1 MSTRMCFQAYGS
13 LAELYLSQKKL
24 DQARAEFER
33 LAVRQPKAVGP
44 PTMIA
49 IIYGAQGNWKE
60 ARRQYEKVLQID
72 DHAVVA
78 ANNLAYIYA
87 RDGTNLDVALQLA
100 QTAKSA
106 LPDVPE
112 VNDTLGYVYV
122 RKGLGSL
129 AVPPLEAG
137 VRKDPKNPLLL
148 LHLGQAYAL
157 TGEKAKAK
165 KALEARW
172 QSAGRSKAPKRRGRH
187 LGRYSGLS
195 LARRCSDD
203 KSHRKRCLRD

>member
-1 MSTRMCFQAYGS
+1 MH
-13 LAELYLSQKKL
+13 
-24 DQARAEFER
+24 
-33 LAVRQPKAVGP
+33 QPKAVGP

-49 IIYGAQGNWKE
+49 IIYGAQGNWNE
-60 ARRQYEKVLQID
+60 ARRHYEKVLQID

-78 ANNLAYIYA
+78 SNNLAYIYA
-87 RDGTNLDVALQLA
+87 KEGINLDVALQLA
-100 QTAKSA
+100 QTAKNA

-137 VRKDPKNPLLL
+137 VRKDPKNPLRL

-165 KALEARW
+165 KALEAALAI
-172 QSAGRSKAPKRRGRH
+172 SGRSKAPKRRGRL
-187 LGRYSGLS
+187 LGPCSGFVAAGAAQTIKVTVMGAFEIGSNLDH
-195 LARRCSDD
+195 RRFDFEW
-203 KSHRKRCLRD
+203 K